1 MHSSPEVSPTP
12 QWLTLARLVAAAFGL
27 YHGYLVGAQIGGL
40 PFGIVMAAKDTSLAI
55 VMTPSLAAVLFG
67 LTIVMCSLA
76 AVSAIV
82 KVTRIDPGTVFSR

>member
-1 MHSSPEVSPTP
+1 MR
-12 QWLTLARLVAAAFGL
+12 LRRLVLTALVSMVLASLGSGIPAAE
-27 YHGYLVGAQIGGL
+27 
-40 PFGIVMAAKDTSLAI
+40 PTLAI

>member
-40 PFGIVMAAKDTSLAI
+40 PFGIVMAANG
-55 VMTPSLAAVLFG
+55 AAFCALG
-67 LTIVMCSLA
+67 
-76 AVSAIV
+76 VSALAEH
-82 KVTRIDPGTVFSR
+82 TLRWWRPNGRPPSS